1 VQVKSAMTAVRPAV
15 TSRYARELA
24 LMPLLYVLYFL
35 VRAQAIGSTNEAYR
49 NANHLISVEKWL
61 GIFEE
66 LEFQKTMSLSHDWLL
81 HLWNIVWFYGH
92 WPVIIVCALWLFVR
106 RAETYSLTRNAFLVT
121 GGIALVIYA
130 LFPVVP
136 RHYIH
141 DGVVYTL
148 TTSYVMNSDQSTFVN
163 PFAPLPSM
171 HVGWNFLIATGL
183 FLAFPGSR
191 LRYLFF
197 LLPVLTWI
205 STVATGSHYIIDGFA
220 GICLASFGLLMAVW
234 FKGNGGLMM
243 RRLLPRP
250 VRSRGAG
257 AS

>member
-1 VQVKSAMTAVRPAV
+1 
-15 TSRYARELA
+15 
-24 LMPLLYVLYFL
+24 MPLIYLLYFL
-35 VRAQAIGSTNEAYR
+35 VRAQAVGNPSEAFR
-49 NANHLISVEKWL
+49 NANQVIAVEKWF
-61 GIFEE
+61 GIFME
-66 LEFQKTMSLSHDWLL
+66 LEFQRAVSLSHDVLL
-81 HLWNIVWFYGH
+81 HFWNIVWFYGH
-92 WPVIIVCALWLFVR
+92 WPVIIVCAVWLFVMR
-106 RAETYSLTRNAFLVT
+106 PATYSLTRNAFLVT
-121 GGIALVIYA
+121 GAIALIIYA

-136 RHYIH
+136 RHYIG

-171 HVGWNFLIATGL
+171 HVGWNFLIAAGL

-220 GICLASFGLLMAVW
+220 GICLALFGLFVAVW
-234 FKGNGGLMM
+234 IHRNG
-243 RRLLPRP
+243 RLAIM
-250 VRSRGAG
+250 RGASAG
-257 AS
+257 

>member
-1 VQVKSAMTAVRPAV
+1 M
-15 TSRYARELA
+15 
-24 LMPLLYVLYFL
+24 MPLIYVLYFL
-35 VRAQAIGSTNEAYR
+35 ARAQAVGNTSEAFR
-49 NANHLISVEKWL
+49 NANRIISVERWL
-61 GIFEE
+61 GIFKE
-66 LEFQKTMSLSHDWLL
+66 LEFQNAVSLSHGAFL

-92 WPVIIVCALWLFVR
+92 WPVIIACAVWLFVR
-106 RAETYSLTRNAFLVT
+106 RPNVYTLTRNAFLVT

-130 LFPVVP
+130 LFPAVP
-136 RHYIH
+136 RHYID

-171 HVGWNFLIATGL
+171 HVGWNFLIAAGL

-191 LRYLFF
+191 LRYLLI
-197 LLPVLTWI
+197 LLPILTWV

-220 GICLASFGLLMAVW
+220 GICLALFGLIVAVW
-234 FKGNGGLMM
+234 FDRNGHLMT
-243 RRLLPRP
+243 RLLHWPA
-250 VRSRGAG
+250 RSRGAS

>member
-1 VQVKSAMTAVRPAV
+1 
-15 TSRYARELA
+15 
-24 LMPLLYVLYFL
+24 MPLLYVLYFL
-35 VRAQAIGSTNEAYR
+35 VRAQAVGNTTEAFR
-49 NANHLISVEKWL
+49 NANHVISVERWL
-61 GIFEE
+61 GIFKEV
-66 LEFQKTMSLSHDWLL
+66 EFQNAISLSSDVLL

-92 WPVIIVCALWLFVR
+92 WPVIIVFGVWLFVKR
-106 RAETYSLTRNAFLVT
+106 PQIYTLTRNAFLVT
-121 GGIALVIYA
+121 GAIALVIYA

-171 HVGWNFLIATGL
+171 HVGWNFLIAAGL

-191 LRYLFF
+191 LRYVFF

-220 GICLASFGLLMAVW
+220 GICLASFGLLVALW
-234 FKGNGGLMM
+234 FHRSGRLMM

-250 VRSRGAG
+250 VRSGGAG
-257 AS
+257 AG

>member
-1 VQVKSAMTAVRPAV
+1 
-15 TSRYARELA
+15 
-24 LMPLLYVLYFL
+24 MPLIYLLYFL
-35 VRAQAIGSTNEAYR
+35 VRAQAVGNTTEAFS
-49 NANHLISVEKWL
+49 NADHVISVERWL
-61 GIFEE
+61 GIFKE
-66 LEFQKTMSLSHDWLL
+66 LEFQKAVSLSHDLLL
-81 HLWNIVWFYGH
+81 HFWNIVWFYGH
-92 WPVIIVCALWLFVR
+92 WPVIIVCALWLFVM
-106 RAETYSLTRNAFLVT
+106 RAEIYSLTRNAFLVT
-121 GGIALVIYA
+121 GGIALAIYA

-136 RHYIH
+136 RHDIP

-163 PFAPLPSM
+163 PYAPLPSM
-171 HVGWNFLIATGL
+171 HVGWNFLIAAGL

-191 LRYLFF
+191 LRYLLF
-197 LLPVLTWI
+197 LLPVLTWV

-220 GICLASFGLLMAVW
+220 GICLALFGLLVAVW
-234 FKGNGGLMM
+234 FKGSGGLMM

>member
-1 VQVKSAMTAVRPAV
+1 
-15 TSRYARELA
+15 
-24 LMPLLYVLYFL
+24 MPLLYILYFL
-35 VRAQAIGSTNEAYR
+35 VRAQAVGSTTEAFR
-49 NANHLISVEKWL
+49 NADYVISMERWL
-61 GIFEE
+61 GIFKE
-66 LEFQKTMSLSHDWLL
+66 LEFQKAMSLSNDVLR

-92 WPVIIVCALWLFVR
+92 WPVIIVCAVWLFVKR
-106 RAETYSLTRNAFLVT
+106 PAIYTLTRNAFLVT
-121 GGIALVIYA
+121 GAIALVIYA

-171 HVGWNFLIATGL
+171 HVGWNFLIAAGL

-191 LRYLFF
+191 LRYLLV

-220 GICLASFGLLMAVW
+220 GICLASFGLLVAVW
-234 FKGNGGLMM
+234 LNRTGGPMI
-243 RRLLPRP
+243 RRPLPWRP
-250 VRSRGAG
+250 

>member
-1 VQVKSAMTAVRPAV
+1 
-15 TSRYARELA
+15 
-24 LMPLLYVLYFL
+24 MPILYVLYFL
-35 VRAQAIGSTNEAYR
+35 VRAQAVGNTTEAFR
-49 NANHLISVEKWL
+49 NADYVISVERWL
-61 GIFEE
+61 GIFKE
-66 LEFQKTMSLSHDWLL
+66 LQFQNAMSLSHDVLL

-92 WPVIIVCALWLFVR
+92 WPVIILCGLWLFVKR
-106 RAETYSLTRNAFLVT
+106 PQTYTLTRNAFLVT
-121 GGIALVIYA
+121 GAIALVIYA

-171 HVGWNFLIATGL
+171 HVGWNFLIAAGL

-191 LRYLFF
+191 LRYLLV

-220 GICLASFGLLMAVW
+220 GICLASFGLLVAVW
-234 FKGNGGLMM
+234 FNRNGLAMLG
-243 RRLLPRP
+243 RPLPSRP
-250 VRSRGAG
+250 